1 MRADIERIWQA
12 SSGDIRRF
20 IRARVVDEMAAED
33 ILQDVFVKAWTR
45 SDTLR
50 DKSKIEAWLYQIARH
65 AIIDHHRRRRPNVEL
80 DESLAAEELPE
91 DGLERDLAE
100 GLPRLIE
107 QLPEAFHNALVMSE
121 IDGIPQNEVARRLGI
136 SLSGA
141 KSRVQRA
148 RAKIKEMLD
157 ACCEFEFDRLGR
169 VISYKPKCDPQTCEL
184 ACC

>member
-12 SSGDIRRF
+12 SSGEIRRF
-20 IRARVVDEMAAED
+20 IRAHVTDDMTADD

-50 DKSKIEAWLYQIARH
+50 DNSKIEAWLYQIARH
-65 AIIDHHRRRRPNVEL
+65 AIIDHHRRRKPAVEL

-91 DGLERDLAE
+91 DGLERDIAE
-100 GLPRLIE
+100 CLPRLIE
-107 QLPEAFHNALVMSE
+107 QLPHASYDALVMSE
-121 IDGIPQNEVARRLGI
+121 IDGLPQNEVARRLGI

-141 KSRVQRA
+141 KSRIQRA

-157 ACCEFEFDRLGR
+157 ACCEFEFDRLGK
-169 VISYKPKCDPQTCEL
+169 VIDYKPKCNPQSCEL